1 MNYNENVYNCNLDNT
16 IRNIVQLG
24 SSSGDN
30 CTYDNCKTTSD
41 CGDNEQCIRSTCYYV
56 NGKCDKDTDCG
67 DHGGVCM
74 SNKCYCAN
82 GWTGENCKNPPCSK
96 DSDCGEHGSCE
107 GCKCVCKDGWT
118 GDKCQIDPCTD
129 VDCGE
134 HGTCEE
140 GTSKCVCKDGWT
152 GDKCQIDPCTL
163 CKEDEVCKEGKCE
176 VDLCKNVD
184 CGEHGTCEEGTGKCV
199 CKDGWIGDRC
209 SIQDKSQSINYI
221 HILLYVL
228 GSIFGVIAVGLGV
241 YLYTRNKRGGRK

>member
-107 GCKCVCKDGWT
+107 GCKL
-118 GDKCQIDPCTD
+118 
-129 VDCGE
+129 
-134 HGTCEE
+134 
-140 GTSKCVCKDGWT
+140 S
-152 GDKCQIDPCTL
+152 L
-163 CKEDEVCKEGKCE
+163 
-176 VDLCKNVD
+176 
-184 CGEHGTCEEGTGKCV
+184 
-199 CKDGWIGDRC
+199 
-209 SIQDKSQSINYI
+209 I
-221 HILLYVL
+221 HI
-228 GSIFGVIAVGLGV
+228 
-241 YLYTRNKRGGRK
+241 